1 MDVDNKTVE
10 VTLENVVTKK
20 LGPVFWI
27 CAVWIAI
34 TVAAA
39 ILAPWIGLPSPT
51 VVDYNNFSMNGP
63 MSAAHWFGTNDGGQ
77 DIFARV
83 VYGARISLEVS
94 FGSMLL
100 ASLIGGT
107 AAIFAAYKG
116 GILDTISNAVMTLI
130 LAFPAALAVI
140 AILSFWM
147 PTTPFKLILIVG
159 ISGIPL
165 IFRVVRGATLA
176 AARKEYVLAAHVQG
190 AKTPRIIFKE
200 IIPAVWPT
208 AVAFFILGVASVIML
223 EGALAFLGLSVQ
235 SPAFS
240 WGTLLNEAR
249 QKIYPPNQN
258 FNMLVWPCLDM
269 ILFIVSLNFI
279 GDRLRSYFDVTEG
292 KL

>member
-1 MDVDNKTVE
+1 M
-10 VTLENVVTKK
+10 
-20 LGPVFWI
+20 
-27 CAVWIAI
+27 
-34 TVAAA
+34 
-39 ILAPWIGLPSPT
+39 
-51 VVDYNNFSMNGP
+51 
-63 MSAAHWFGTNDGGQ
+63 
-77 DIFARV
+77 

-116 GILDTISNAVMTLI
+116 GILDTISNALMTLI

-147 PTTPFKLILIVG
+147 PTTPFKLILIIG

-235 SPAFS
+235 TPAFS
-240 WGTLLNEAR
+240 WGTLLNDAR

-258 FNMLVWPCLDM
+258 FNMLIWPCLDM
-269 ILFIVSLNFI
+269 VLFLVSLNFI
-279 GDRLRSYFDVTEG
+279 GDRLRSYFDITEG
-292 KL
+292 KLRIRPSWWYRIFTPLSKPLAAFFQRFAACHSPSPRTKPWELSGSRAPAKRSSRGPSWDYSPFAV

>member
-1 MDVDNKTVE
+1 MAVDNKSSETSSDAI
-10 VTLENVVTKK
+10 VTKK

-27 CAVWIAI
+27 CAAWIGV
-34 TVAAA
+34 TVLSAF
-39 ILAPWIGLPSPT
+39 LAPWIGLPSPT
-51 VVDYNNFSMNGP
+51 VVDYNHFSMNGP
-63 MSAAHWFGTNDGGQ
+63 ISAAHWFGTNDGGQ

-83 VYGARISLEVS
+83 VFGARISLEVS

-100 ASLIGGT
+100 ASVIGGT
-107 AAIFAAYKG
+107 LAILAAYKG
-116 GILDTISNAVMTLI
+116 GILDTISNSLMTLI

-147 PTTPFKLILIVG
+147 PTTPFKLILIIG

-176 AARKEYVLAAHVQG
+176 TARKEYVLAAHVQG

-200 IIPAVWPT
+200 IIPAIWPT
-208 AVAFFILGVASVIML
+208 AVAFFVLGVASVIML

-240 WGTLLNEAR
+240 WGTLLNDAR

-258 FNMLVWPCLDM
+258 FNMLIWPCLDM
-269 ILFIVSLNFI
+269 VLFIVSLNFV
-279 GDRLRSYFDVTEG
+279 GDRLRSYFDITEG